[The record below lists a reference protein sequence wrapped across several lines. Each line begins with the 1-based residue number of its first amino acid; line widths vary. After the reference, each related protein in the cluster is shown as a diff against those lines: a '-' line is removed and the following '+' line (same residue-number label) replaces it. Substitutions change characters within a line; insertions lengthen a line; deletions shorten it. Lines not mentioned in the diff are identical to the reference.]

1 MAPGPKPT
9 MKRIGLDGYGACAA
23 ADWNNSA
30 GNVRAAA
37 MTSAAQKCDGNFMRF
52 LLLCRPAYSAPARQ
66 VCPETGQQPD

>member
-1 MAPGPKPT
+1 MT
-9 MKRIGLDGYGACAA
+9 DGTAQAIVAIYLELARRNLNTG
-23 ADWNNSA
+23 SA

-52 LLLCRPAYSAPARQ
+52 LLLCWPAYSAPARQ